1 MSQIQTIVTPTGP
14 LALIRPA
21 AERLLKEGVISGT
34 LDGALHAADAATVK
48 AALMAAAVCDFCS
61 TPGATH
67 FHDVPDFGI
76 TKNDLPSNYSSVKST
91 CGWMACDTCE
101 ALIKADKRQALIDR
115 ALETMAFPKFSRR
128 MLEELLAKFWQ
139 GIDEQA
145 TAVGTAA
152 AFVDYIEDR
161 LPVDPPVRLESRDK
175 RIDAI
180 ARFTGLTRPQLQA
193 LTGGT
198 IDRDIVA
205 KLAEWDRR
213 YGKGAG
219 REYAKERRIAELL
232 AGDVERKPLAPIL
245 PHWQIAL
252 DMKFA
257 ALGNLATINERTRS
271 FYTPESVDL
280 NDPAALRHVLSA
292 ATMAEREV
300 MDSFRRDAKALGH
313 AEAYSFNA
321 ETTAAIQA
329 AAASVPHDTPLSAID
344 TPGSGRAGWFW
355 FAAPLPVAT
364 AAAADDLAALLWYW
378 TTEGD
383 APVLKLS
390 AYVIARTG
398 KTTPQPLLEWSW
410 PLTDTF
416 HDMIAGTAIVYDENA
431 AGMRMITEPL
441 DKTATLKAVADVSL
455 FFLAACVWMKQRIL
469 VSEKGH
475 IERHERKR
483 MAKTHKLAAP
493 PEVQVI
499 ALRRSYRE
507 PSGAETP
514 RGEGGSREYSCRWI
528 VSGHPR
534 LQKVGPGRKDVKLI
548 WIDPYPKGP
557 EDKPLRVRKRVYA
570 VVR

>member
-21 AERLLKEGVISGT
+21 AEKLLKEGVISGT

-91 CGWMACDTCE
+91 GGWMACDACE
-101 ALIKADKRQALIDR
+101 ALIKADKRQALVDR
-115 ALETMAFPKFSRR
+115 SMETMAFPKFTRR
-128 MLEELLAKFWQ
+128 AVDEMLNKFWQ
-139 GIDEQA
+139 GMDDRA
-145 TAVGTAA
+145 SAAGTAA
-152 AFVDYIEDR
+152 AFAEFVDDK
-161 LPVDPPVRLESRDK
+161 LPTGPIAFRPPYSDRDK
-175 RIDAI
+175 RIAAL
-180 ARFTGLTRPQLQA
+180 ARSSGLSAEKIEALTR
-193 LTGGT
+193 GE
-198 IDRDIVA
+198 IDRGAVERLVAWNKTFDASKNERERIGLLIGDIQ
-205 KLAEWDRR
+205 
-213 YGKGAG
+213 
-219 REYAKERRIAELL
+219 
-232 AGDVERKPLAPIL
+232 RKPLAPIL

-257 ALGNLATINERTRS
+257 ALAGLADINERTRS

-280 NDPAALRHVLSA
+280 NDPAALRHVLSV
-292 ATMAEREV
+292 ATEAERDV
-300 MDSFRRDAKALGH
+300 MDSFRRDAKALSH

-383 APVLKLS
+383 APVLKLA
-390 AYVIARTG
+390 AYVIARSG
-398 KTTPQPLLEWSW
+398 KEAPQPSLEWSW

-416 HDMIAGTAIVYDENA
+416 HEMIAGTSVVYNRDAEKMRAIA
-431 AGMRMITEPL
+431 EPFG
-441 DKTATLKAVADVSL
+441 KAETLKAVADISL
-455 FFLAACVWMKQRIL
+455 FFVAACVWMKQRIL
-469 VSEKGH
+469 VAEAGH
-475 IERHERKR
+475 VERHARKR
-483 MAKTHKLAAP
+483 YVRDHKLATP

-507 PSGAETP
+507 PSGTETP
-514 RGEGGSREYSCRWI
+514 GEGGSREYSCRWI